1 MTKTAIVIGVSGQ
14 DGAYLARLLLDQGI
28 RVIGTSRNAK
38 TADLTGLQTTGALDL
53 IELVSVDSADVGSM
67 MTLLERYNPHYIFNL
82 GGQSSV
88 GESFKQP
95 AETVSSIINTT
106 AGLLETLRRTGSN
119 ARFYNAGSSESFG
132 DTGGLPVTSA
142 SALRPLSPYGV
153 AKASAAMLVKS
164 YRESFGIYAV
174 TGHLFNHESPLR
186 PDRFVTSKI
195 VRCAVA
201 IATGSDETLS
211 LGELNI
217 ARDWGWAPEYV
228 DAMSRM
234 LNQDEPVDLI
244 VATGTT
250 MTLAEFVEYAFGWFG
265 LDWRNY
271 VISDPALIRPNELRS
286 SCGDP
291 SQAASILGWRAETFG
306 KQLVAKLCEAAAKKH
321 SYRLAQ
327 T

>member
-1 MTKTAIVIGVSGQ
+1 MIGVTGQ
-14 DGAYLARLLLDQGI
+14 DGAYLAKLLLDQGI
-28 RVIGTSRNAK
+28 RVIGTSRDTAK
-38 TADLTGLQTTGALDL
+38 ANLTGLQTTGALDL
-53 IELVSVDSADVGSM
+53 IDLVSVDSANVETM
-67 MTLLERYNPHYIFNL
+67 VAFYEHHRPHFIFNL

-88 GESFKQP
+88 GESFKRP
-95 AETVSSIINTT
+95 AETITSIIDTT
-106 AGLLETLRRTGSN
+106 AALLETMRRTGSN

-132 DTGGLPVTSA
+132 DTERLPATST

-164 YRESFGIYAV
+164 YRESFGLYAV

-186 PDRFVTSKI
+186 PYRFVTAKI
-195 VRCAVA
+195 VRSAAA
-201 IATGSDETLS
+201 IAAGSRQTLS

-228 DAMSRM
+228 DAMARM
-234 LNQDEPVDLI
+234 LVQDEPVDLV

-250 MTLAEFVEYAFGWFG
+250 MTLAKFVEYAFSWFG

-271 VISDPALIRPNELRS
+271 VDSDPTLARPNELQS

-291 SQAASILGWRAETFG
+291 SQAASILGWRAQTYGE
-306 KQLVAKLCEAAAKKH
+306 KLVGKLCEAAEKTRVQDN
-321 SYRLAQ
+321 SV
-327 T
+327 

>member
-1 MTKTAIVIGVSGQ
+1 MIGVTGQ
-14 DGAYLARLLLDQGI
+14 DGAYLSKLLIEQGI
-28 RVIGTSRNAK
+28 RVIGTSRNIAI
-38 TADLTGLQTTGALDL
+38 ADLAGLRTTGALDL
-53 IELVSVDSADVGSM
+53 IDLVSVDSANVETM
-67 MTLLERYNPHYIFNL
+67 VELHEHHNPHYIFNL

-88 GESFKQP
+88 GESFRQP
-95 AETVSSIINTT
+95 AETIKSIVNTT
-106 AGLLETLRRTGSN
+106 AAVLETMRRTGSN

-132 DTGGLPVTSA
+132 DTGLLPATSN

-164 YRESFGIYAV
+164 YRESFGLYAV

-195 VRCAVA
+195 VRSAAA
-201 IATGSDETLS
+201 IATGSQGTLS

-228 DAMSRM
+228 DAMARM
-234 LNQDEPVDLI
+234 LDQDEPVDLV

-250 MTLAEFVEYAFGWFG
+250 MTLAKFVEYAFSWFG
-265 LDWRNY
+265 LSWRNH
-271 VISDPALIRPNELRS
+271 VISDPTLARPNELRS

-291 SQAASILGWRAETFG
+291 SQAATILGWRAQTYGE
-306 KQLVAKLCEAAAKKH
+306 QLVSKLCEAAEKNILPTNSSVK
-321 SYRLAQ
+321 
-327 T
+327 

>member
-1 MTKTAIVIGVSGQ
+1 LTKTAIVIGVTGQ
-14 DGAYLARLLLDQGI
+14 DGAYLAKLLLDQGI
-28 RVIGTSRNAK
+28 RVIGTSRNAAK
-38 TADLTGLQTTGALDL
+38 ADLTGLQTTGALDL
-53 IELVSVDSADVGSM
+53 MDLVSVDPANVETMVALHDHHK
-67 MTLLERYNPHYIFNL
+67 PHLIFNL

-95 AETVSSIINTT
+95 AETITSIVNTT
-106 AGLLETLRRTGSN
+106 AALLETIRRTGSN

-132 DTGGLPVTSA
+132 DTGRLPATST

-164 YRESFGIYAV
+164 YRESFGLFAV

-195 VRCAVA
+195 VRSAAA
-201 IATGSDETLS
+201 IAAGSQGTLS

-228 DAMSRM
+228 DAMARM
-234 LNQDEPVDLI
+234 LDQDEPVDLV

-250 MTLAEFVEYAFGWFG
+250 LTLANFVEYAFSWFG
-265 LDWRNY
+265 LNWRNY
-271 VISDPALIRPNELRS
+271 VKSDPTLARPNELRS

-291 SQAASILGWRAETFG
+291 SQAAHVLGWRAQTYGE
-306 KQLVAKLCEAAAKKH
+306 QLVGKLCEAAAK
-321 SYRLAQ
+321 S
-327 T
+327 TGPS